1 MTTSS
6 TTQKKSVSSKA
17 TQQKD
22 RGALPKKA
30 LSAKKISGA
39 SAANAAKTP
48 TTQKAKIVEFRFQC
62 DANLREQM
70 NERIKLLRLD
80 RSKVMADFIK
90 EWLKQTDIYLTDAST
105 SKHSKQ

>member
-6 TTQKKSVSSKA
+6 TAQKKSVSSKP
-17 TQQKD
+17 TQQK
-22 RGALPKKA
+22 AQVAPSKKT
-30 LSAKKISGA
+30 SSSKKISGA
-39 SAANAAKTP
+39 SAANAAKASA
-48 TTQKAKIVEFRFQC
+48 TQTANKIVEFRFQC
-62 DANLREQM
+62 DAGLREQM

-105 SKHSKQ
+105 SKK